1 MQVRPLFPFSYPDS
15 SLFSQILAMAMG
27 STVAPNPAGWEL
39 GIYDVDLTPC
49 GRDWLA
55 RVLGKGKGE
64 EVPLLSEGEVVEKV
78 DAGEAVRREEEVL
91 VSSSTGLCG

>member
-1 MQVRPLFPFSYPDS
+1 
-15 SLFSQILAMAMG
+15 MAMG

-49 GRDWLA
+49 GTDWLA
-55 RVLGKGKGE
+55 RVLGRGKGG
-64 EVPLLSEGEVVEKV
+64 EVPLLREGEVVEKV

-91 VSSSTGLCG
+91 VSLSTWFFGRS